1 MHSSGVRRRE
11 VRLSNILIASCP
23 SAAAY
28 TYATRVGTNIID
40 DVVVDIS
47 IPHEYVQRAVDNA
60 TAEVECIV
68 GQNPAT
74 DQQKAAMTFTRAVC
88 TLVYASW
95 RGLHQPP
102 YHYNGLKATILQTAN
117 PEHFVDQQDAFTK
130 EAMWSVAQN
139 LRVES
144 WYGGWSD
151 GTKMNSKT
159 HVGMLKQTVK
169 RIQGNGQSHVRRIGK
184 YDRASL

>member
-1 MHSSGVRRRE
+1 M
-11 VRLSNILIASCP
+11 RLSNILLASCP

-47 IPHEYVQRAVDNA
+47 IPTEYVKRAAENA
-60 TAEVECIV
+60 AAEVDWEV
-68 GQNPAT
+68 ERKPAT
-74 DQQKAAMTFTRAVC
+74 DQERAAMTFTRSVC

-102 YHYNGLKATILQTAN
+102 YHYNGLKPTTIRAEN
-117 PEHFVDQQDAFTK
+117 PEHFIEQQDAFTK
-130 EAMWSVAQN
+130 EVMRSVSQH

-144 WYGGWSD
+144 WYNGWND
-151 GTKMNSKT
+151 GTKMTAKS
-159 HVGMLKQTVK
+159 HLSMLHETVK

-184 YDRASL
+184 FDRATL